1 MKFSA
6 IDKTGR
12 QGSVKAATAFAGAAL
27 MVAGLALVPRA
38 QDAGCTKKNGI
49 ETVTICDSSAT
60 VQQGGLVAKKE
71 FNFGQPASISWKVA
85 GIDSNGVKLAYELN
99 AVFDAD
105 VVKLQDTATVA
116 YGQDTVVSA
125 QGRDP
130 LRIRA
135 EKGADANS
143 ASITAS
149 FPR

>member
-1 MKFSA
+1 MKFST

-12 QGSVKAATAFAGAAL
+12 QGAAKAATAFAGAAL
-27 MVAGLALVPRA
+27 MVAGLAVLGAHGGDCAR
-38 QDAGCTKKNGI
+38 KNGI

-85 GIDSNGVKLAYELN
+85 GIDSSGVTLAYEMN

-105 VVKLQDTATVA
+105 VMKLQDTATVA

-130 LRIRA
+130 LRIRV

-149 FPR
+149 FPK